1 MNLKG
6 KKVAIIGVGVEGL
19 STLRY
24 LGKQGVKVSILDKKG
39 EEEIDKKII
48 SEVRSLGATI
58 SLGKNYLQS
67 LDQFDVVFRSPS
79 VRSDIPQLK
88 RAAEKGTQITSQI
101 KFFFDLCEAPIIGV
115 TGTKGK
121 GTTASL
127 LYEILKAEDGK
138 VFFCGNIGKPPLDVV
153 DRVTKNSLVIL
164 ELSSFQLFDLEKS
177 PHIAVILMITSE
189 HLDWHKNVGEYVE
202 AKKNIT
208 KYQNK
213 KDLVVLNSDYEQS
226 KLIGE
231 SGDGEKYYFS
241 TKEEVTKGAY
251 LKDDKIV
258 LVGVGSGGQIKI
270 GSRKITGQHNL
281 QNILAAVL
289 TSNLLGVDCSTI
301 TQVVNNF
308 KGLPHRLE
316 FVGEKSQVDYY
327 NDSASTIPETT
338 IAAIKALKNPKILIL
353 GGSSKNS
360 DFSLLGKEIIGGN
373 VKAVILM
380 GQEAKRIKRA
390 LRDGGEFLGQVVQ
403 EPCSMEEIVDK
414 ARGIAKPGDTVVLS
428 PACASFDMFKN
439 YQDRGDRF
447 KLVVNSLN
455 KN

>member
-6 KKVAIIGVGVEGL
+6 RKVAIIGVGVEGL

-24 LGKQGVKVSILDKKG
+24 LDKQGVKASIVDKKE
-39 EEEIDKKII
+39 EEEIDNKII

-79 VRSDIPQLK
+79 VRPDTPLLK
-88 RAAEKGTQITSQI
+88 EAAEKGTQITSQI
-101 KFFFDLCEAPIIGV
+101 KFFFDLCAAPIIGV

-127 LYEILKAEDGK
+127 LYEILKAGGRK
-138 VFFCGNIGKPPLDVV
+138 VFFCGNIGRPPLDVV
-153 DRVTKNSLVIL
+153 GQVTKDSLVIL
-164 ELSSFQLFDLEKS
+164 ELSSFQLFDLEKG
-177 PHIAVILMITSE
+177 PHIAVILMVTSE
-189 HLDWHKNVGEYVE
+189 HLDWHKNVGEYIE

-213 KDLVVLNSDYEQS
+213 SDLVVLNNDYEQS

-231 SGDGEKYYFS
+231 FGKGEKYYFS

-258 LVGVGSGGQIKI
+258 LAGVSSGGEIEVGSKKI
-270 GSRKITGQHNL
+270 PGEHNL

-289 TSNLLGVDCSTI
+289 TSNLLGADYDTAAQTI
-301 TQVVNNF
+301 NNF

-316 FVGEKSQVDYY
+316 FVGEENQVGYY
-327 NDSASTIPETT
+327 NDSASTIPETA
-338 IAAIKALKNPKILIL
+338 IAAIKAFKNPKIMIL

-360 DFSLLGKEIIGGN
+360 DFSLLGREIVEN
-373 VKAVILM
+373 DVKAVILI
-380 GQEAKRIKRA
+380 GQEAERIKKA
-390 LRDGGEFLGQVVQ
+390 IGDSGEFLGQIIQ
-403 EPCSMEEIVDK
+403 EPGSMKEIIDRAK
-414 ARGIAKPGDTVVLS
+414 GTAKPGDVVILS

-439 YQDRGDRF
+439 YQDRGDQF
-447 KLVVNSLN
+447 KLAIDTLN